1 MRQCAARQAGQPWT
15 TKTRE
20 ASDAMRGTN
29 RAVALTICAALAAM
43 APNVAAQLKVAVVDL
58 GAAIQ
63 QSEEAKHFMEQLTN
77 ELQPQS
83 DELKE
88 LRDEIAALEQK
99 IADEGDVMSDADKR
113 SIAKDIEDKRIDW
126 EFGSQKAQ
134 KEIQDHR
141 NELLQQM
148 LPKVQSI
155 VQDLVEVERY
165 DLVFER
171 NDVRYYVNPRHE
183 VTAKV
188 TEKLNERY
196 AEAMEAKEAN

>member
-1 MRQCAARQAGQPWT
+1 MMCG
-15 TKTRE
+15 
-20 ASDAMRGTN
+20 
-29 RAVALTICAALAAM
+29 ALAAA
-43 APNVAAQLKVAVVDL
+43 APNVAAQLKVAVVDT
-58 GAAIQ
+58 GQAIQ
-63 QSEEAKHFMEQLTN
+63 QSEEAKLFMERLTE
-77 ELQPQS
+77 ELKPQS
-83 DELKE
+83 DELSA

-99 IADEGDVMSDADKR
+99 VADEGDVMSDADKR
-113 SIAKDIEDKRIDW
+113 GVAKDIEDKRIDL
-126 EFGSQKAQ
+126 EFGAQKLQ
-134 KEIQDHR
+134 KEIQDRR

-171 NDVRYYVNPRHE
+171 NSVGYVNPRHE

-196 AEAMEAKEAN
+196 AEES

>member
-15 TKTRE
+15 TKLRE
-20 ASDAMRGTN
+20 ASDAMRGMN
-29 RAVALTICAALAAM
+29 RAAAVTMCAALAAM
-43 APNVAAQLKVAVVDL
+43 APNVAAQLKVAVVDT

-63 QSEEAKHFMEQLTN
+63 QSEEATHFMEQLTN
-77 ELQPQS
+77 ELKPQS
-83 DELKE
+83 DELNA
-88 LRDEIAALEQK
+88 LRDEVTALEQK

-113 SIAKDIEDKRIDW
+113 SVAKDIEDKRIDL
-126 EFGSQKAQ
+126 EFGAQKLQ
-134 KEIQDHR
+134 KEIQDRR

-165 DLVFER
+165 DFVFER
-171 NDVRYYVNPRHE
+171 SNVGYVNPRHE

-188 TEKLNERY
+188 TEKLNEGY
-196 AEAMEAKEAN
+196 AEAKEAN